1 MERYACNSWDL
12 SLILGLGR
20 SPGEGNGYQ
29 LQYSGLENS
38 MDRGDRQA
46 TVHQVTHDWA
56 TFTFTFR
63 YADDITLMAENKEEL
78 KSVWIRVEEQSGKAG
93 LKFNIQKMKIMAS
106 GSIISR
112 QIDGEKIETVTD
124 FTFLGSKSLWM
135 VTAAKKLKDAC
146 SWEEKVQQT

>member
-1 MERYACNSWDL
+1 
-12 SLILGLGR
+12 
-20 SPGEGNGYQ
+20 
-29 LQYSGLENS
+29 
-38 MDRGDRQA
+38 
-46 TVHQVTHDWA
+46 
-56 TFTFTFR
+56 
-63 YADDITLMAENKEEL
+63 MAENKEEL

>member
-1 MERYACNSWDL
+1 
-12 SLILGLGR
+12 
-20 SPGEGNGYQ
+20 
-29 LQYSGLENS
+29 
-38 MDRGDRQA
+38 
-46 TVHQVTHDWA
+46 
-56 TFTFTFR
+56 
-63 YADDITLMAENKEEL
+63 MAENKEEL

-135 VTAAKKLKDAC
+135 VTAATKLKGNC
-146 SWEEKVQQT
+146 CLERKL

>member
-1 MERYACNSWDL
+1 
-12 SLILGLGR
+12 
-20 SPGEGNGYQ
+20 
-29 LQYSGLENS
+29 
-38 MDRGDRQA
+38 
-46 TVHQVTHDWA
+46 
-56 TFTFTFR
+56 
-63 YADDITLMAENKEEL
+63 MAENKEEL

-124 FTFLGSKSLWM
+124 FTFLGSKSLWT

-146 SWEEKVQQT
+146 FLEEKLWQT